1 MAAKEGGTM
10 KIAISGKGGVG
21 KTTLASVLSR
31 IYAEEGRKVLAVDAD
46 PDANL
51 ASSIGFGAEDVSAIT
66 PISQMK
72 ELIEERTGTRAGAMG
87 AMFKINP
94 TVDDI
99 PDKYSVEKNGIKL
112 LMMGAVKK
120 GGTGCYCPENVL
132 LKSLLTHMLVERDE
146 VVIVDME
153 AGIEHL
159 GRGTAYGMDAFIVVV
174 EPGQRSI
181 QTAHNIKKLASDI
194 DIKNVFVV
202 GNKINSR
209 QDEEFIK
216 SNLDDMKVIGFISYN
231 PDVIISDLEGVSP
244 FDRGG
249 GVVKEVKK
257 IKQRLEEKLKTV

>member
-1 MAAKEGGTM
+1 
-10 KIAISGKGGVG
+10 
-21 KTTLASVLSR
+21 
-31 IYAEEGRKVLAVDAD
+31 
-46 PDANL
+46 
-51 ASSIGFGAEDVSAIT
+51 
-66 PISQMK
+66 
-72 ELIEERTGTRAGAMG
+72 
-87 AMFKINP
+87 
-94 TVDDI
+94 
-99 PDKYSVEKNGIKL
+99 
-112 LMMGAVKK
+112 MMGTVKK

-216 SNLDDMKVIGFISYN
+216 SNLDDIEVIGFISYN
-231 PDVIISDLEGVSP
+231 PDVINSDLEGVSP

-249 GVVKEVKK
+249 EVVKEVKK

>member
-1 MAAKEGGTM
+1 MSAKYGGAV

-21 KTTLASVLSR
+21 KTTLSGVLSR

-51 ASSIGFGAEDVSAIT
+51 ASSLGFRAEEVSAIK

-72 ELIEERTGTRAGAMG
+72 ELIEERTGTRAGMMG
-87 AMFKINP
+87 TMFKINP

-99 PDKYSVEKNGIKL
+99 PDKYNVEKNGIKL
-112 LMMGAVKK
+112 LMMGTVKK
-120 GGTGCYCPENVL
+120 GGTGCYCPENVM

-159 GRGTAYGMDAFIVVV
+159 GRGTAYGMDALIVVV

-181 QTAHNIKKLASDI
+181 QTAQNVKKLASDI
-194 DIKNVFVV
+194 DIKNIFIV
-202 GNKINSR
+202 GNKISSK

-216 SNLDDMKVIGFISYN
+216 SSLDEMEVIGFISYN
-231 PDVIISDLEGVSP
+231 SDVINSDLEGVSP
-244 FDRGG
+244 FDRSRK
-249 GVVKEVKK
+249 VVEEVKK

>member
-1 MAAKEGGTM
+1 
-10 KIAISGKGGVG
+10 
-21 KTTLASVLSR
+21 
-31 IYAEEGRKVLAVDAD
+31 
-46 PDANL
+46 
-51 ASSIGFGAEDVSAIT
+51 
-66 PISQMK
+66 
-72 ELIEERTGTRAGAMG
+72 
-87 AMFKINP
+87 
-94 TVDDI
+94 
-99 PDKYSVEKNGIKL
+99 
-112 LMMGAVKK
+112 
-120 GGTGCYCPENVL
+120 
-132 LKSLLTHMLVERDE
+132 
-146 VVIVDME
+146 
-153 AGIEHL
+153 
-159 GRGTAYGMDAFIVVV
+159 VVV

-249 GVVKEVKK
+249 EVVKEVKK

>member
-1 MAAKEGGTM
+1 M

-21 KTTLASVLSR
+21 KTTLAGVLSR
-31 IYAEEGRKVLAVDAD
+31 IYAEQGKKVLAVDAD

-51 ASSIGFGAEDVSAIT
+51 ASSLGFGAEEVSAIT
-66 PISQMK
+66 PVSQMK
-72 ELIEERTGTRAGAMG
+72 ELIEERTGTRTGTMG

-99 PDKYSVEKNGIKL
+99 PDKYSAEKNGVKL
-112 LMMGAVKK
+112 LIMGTVKK
-120 GGTGCYCPENVL
+120 GGSGCYCPENIL

-159 GRGTAYGMDAFIVVV
+159 GRGTAYGMDALIVVV

-194 DIKNVFVV
+194 GIKSVFIV
-202 GNKINSR
+202 GNKINSE
-209 QDEEFIK
+209 QDKEFIE
-216 SNLDDMKVIGFISYN
+216 SNLDELEVIGFISYN
-231 PDVIISDLEGVSP
+231 KGVISSDLEGVSP
-244 FDRGG
+244 FDRDGKL
-249 GVVKEVKK
+249 VEEVKE
-257 IKQRLEEKLKTV
+257 IKQRLEEKLKTD

>member
-1 MAAKEGGTM
+1 
-10 KIAISGKGGVG
+10 
-21 KTTLASVLSR
+21 VLSR

-51 ASSIGFGAEDVSAIT
+51 ASSLGFGAEEVSAIT
-66 PISQMK
+66 PISKMK
-72 ELIEERTGTRAGAMG
+72 ELIEERTGTRVGAMG

-112 LMMGAVKK
+112 LMMGTVKK

-249 GVVKEVKK
+249 EVVKEVKK